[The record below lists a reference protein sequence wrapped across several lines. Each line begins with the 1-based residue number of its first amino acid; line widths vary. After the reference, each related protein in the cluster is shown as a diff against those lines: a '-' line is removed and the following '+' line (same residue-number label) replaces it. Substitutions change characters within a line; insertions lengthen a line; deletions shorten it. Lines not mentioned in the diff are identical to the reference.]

1 MHINFACSPTDPVLA
16 SAVVKG
22 TFAERHVPPYIRHL
36 LLVESG
42 INDGS
47 ATSFFLAPLLLLT
60 RSPGEAAKEWFLTG
74 ILWETLFAMLA
85 GTIIGW
91 TFRVALER
99 AKEWEWVDKESSLV
113 YTAALALLTTGVVS
127 YSSDA

>member
-1 MHINFACSPTDPVLA
+1 
-16 SAVVKG
+16 
-22 TFAERHVPPYIRHL
+22 
-36 LLVESG
+36 
-42 INDGS
+42 
-47 ATSFFLAPLLLLT
+47 
-60 RSPGEAAKEWFLTG
+60 
-74 ILWETLFAMLA
+74 MLA